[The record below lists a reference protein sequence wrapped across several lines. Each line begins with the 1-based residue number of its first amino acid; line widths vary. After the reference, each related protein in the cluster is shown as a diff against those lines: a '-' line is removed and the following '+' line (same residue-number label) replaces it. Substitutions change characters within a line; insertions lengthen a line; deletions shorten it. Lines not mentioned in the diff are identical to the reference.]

1 MVAVASTFLRPGPI
15 RVPGPSD
22 RRASSP
28 PAVHLPSPRS
38 PSPAAS
44 ATATAAAYARVST
57 PRPTSAPPPAPTLY
71 DVLGLPAGA
80 TADEIKSAYRRLARS
95 CHPDAGA
102 AAEEFMRV
110 HAAYS
115 TLSDPDKRA
124 DYDRR
129 MLRPLR
135 RSLTSPRV
143 AAGGTSGHGHGHGH
157 AYAGAGASLS
167 GLRRRTWETDQ
178 CW

>member
-1 MVAVASTFLRPGPI
+1 MVAAASPFLRPGTI

-22 RRASSP
+22 RHAASQ
-28 PAVHLPSPRS
+28 PALHLPSPRS
-38 PSPAAS
+38 PSPAAV
-44 ATATAAAYARVST
+44 ATAAAAAYTHVST
-57 PRPTSAPPPAPTLY
+57 PPRPAPTLY
-71 DVLGLPAGA
+71 DVLGLPASA

-95 CHPDAGA
+95 CHPDVRASGGGA

-129 MLRPLR
+129 LPLR
-135 RSLTSPRV
+135 RSRSMPM
-143 AAGGTSGHGHGHGH
+143 SGHGR
-157 AYAGAGASLS
+157 AYAGPGAGTGGSFS